1 MERGLP
7 ARILNLTNAGR
18 LPAFRRIM
26 KLLIFILLFGI
37 SNTFAQS
44 QTKTVRQFI
53 EAFNSRNLDAMMNL
67 ATDDVKWFTVAGDK
81 LTTETTDKS
90 SLRKFME
97 GYFKSCPT
105 CKSKVTNISQ
115 NGSRVTMTETA
126 SWETAKGKQSSD
138 SFAVYEFVGGK
149 IARVYYYGEPS
160 KSSYDAAL
168 AKKLGADERGMKT
181 YVFVNLIRG
190 KKTYEKAERDKY
202 IAGHME
208 NIGKLAESGTLVLA
222 GPFFDD
228 NDIRGIYIFDVDTL
242 EKAKA
247 LVETDPAV
255 KAGVF
260 EFEMRLWYGSAAL
273 LELNR
278 IHNSIKK
285 PTVTK

>member
-1 MERGLP
+1 M
-7 ARILNLTNAGR
+7 N
-18 LPAFRRIM
+18 M
-26 KLLIFILLFGI
+26 KILLFI
-37 SNTFAQS
+37 LIFAATNVFAQAES
-44 QTKTVRQFI
+44 KTVRQFI

-67 ATDDVKWFTVAGDK
+67 ATDDVKWFTLAGDK
-81 LTTETTDKS
+81 LTTETSDKT

-105 CKSKVTNISQ
+105 CKSKITNVNQ
-115 NGSRVTMTETA
+115 NGTRVTMTETE
-126 SWETAKGKQSSD
+126 SWETANGKKTND
-138 SFAVYEFVGGK
+138 SFAVYEFVGGR
-149 IARVYYYGEPS
+149 IARVYYYGEPA

-181 YVFVNLIRG
+181 FVFVNLIRG
-190 KKTYEKAERDKY
+190 KKQFEKAERDKLV
-202 IAGHME
+202 AGHME
-208 NIGKLAESGTLVLA
+208 NIGKLAESGKLVMA

-228 NDIRGIYIFDVDTL
+228 NDIRGIYVFDVDTL

-247 LVETDPAV
+247 LTETDPAV

-278 IHNSIKK
+278 IHNSIQKK
-285 PTVTK
+285 GITQ